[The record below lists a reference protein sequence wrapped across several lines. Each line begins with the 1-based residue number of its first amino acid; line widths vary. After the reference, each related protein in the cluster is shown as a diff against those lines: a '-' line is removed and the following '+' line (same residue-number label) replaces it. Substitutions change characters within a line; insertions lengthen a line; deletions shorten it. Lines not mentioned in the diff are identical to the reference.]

1 MRWPERMIACLRS
14 SLCLVS
20 VRARACACVRVCAY
34 VISMCLHACVR
45 ACVRAS
51 ERISLELNDTGLRCG
66 RDLDAATLNPSSSI
80 GRPEFSLTQ
89 GPEFSSTLT
98 LSGAA
103 DAAPRL
109 TKRSRCG
116 RARCHAFCST
126 VSQTSRTYV
135 QELFASLARGWRS
148 KRPWIGIRLPLGNQ
162 PCQPLN
168 QHACSAAWSGP

>member
-1 MRWPERMIACLRS
+1 MP
-14 SLCLVS
+14 
-20 VRARACACVRVCAY
+20 RVCACARVCVRACVCICDQY
-34 VISMCLHACVR
+34 VLACVCACVR
-45 ACVRAS
+45 ACV
-51 ERISLELNDTGLRCG
+51 RISLELNDTGPRCG

-135 QELFASLARGWRS
+135 QDLFASLARGWRS
-148 KRPWIGIRLPLGNQ
+148 KRPWIGSRLPLGNQ

-168 QHACSAAWSGP
+168 ERACSAAWSGP